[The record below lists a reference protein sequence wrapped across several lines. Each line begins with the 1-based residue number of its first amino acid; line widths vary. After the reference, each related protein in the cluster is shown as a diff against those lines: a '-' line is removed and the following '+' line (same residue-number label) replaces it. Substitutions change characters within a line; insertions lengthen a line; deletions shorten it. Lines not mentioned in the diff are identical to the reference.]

1 MLYKCPSHGF
11 DDITRILFFKNGL
24 QQQHIRHHTKKGG
37 ILELETNDALLGQ
50 SKLLTSNV
58 EELTKKMAKI
68 QQQLKAI
75 QEERVKN
82 SGRVTLPVKVAGV
95 HIEKELLELGS
106 SSNYNSVD
114 QVNDKDMSN
123 TSINIGEYNFTQYLL
138 VIKIMDGKSAPVIL
152 GHPFIHKA
160 QIKPDVD
167 ENTITIK
174 DRDLVVYYN
183 LLLRA
188 THSTRNQGCKWM
200 SSFEPS

>member
-1 MLYKCPSHGF
+1 
-11 DDITRILFFKNGL
+11 
-24 QQQHIRHHTKKGG
+24 
-37 ILELETNDALLGQ
+37 
-50 SKLLTSNV
+50 
-58 EELTKKMAKI
+58 
-68 QQQLKAI
+68 
-75 QEERVKN
+75 
-82 SGRVTLPVKVAGV
+82 
-95 HIEKELLELGS
+95 
-106 SSNYNSVD
+106 
-114 QVNDKDMSN
+114 
-123 TSINIGEYNFTQYLL
+123 
-138 VIKIMDGKSAPVIL
+138 MDGKSAPVIL